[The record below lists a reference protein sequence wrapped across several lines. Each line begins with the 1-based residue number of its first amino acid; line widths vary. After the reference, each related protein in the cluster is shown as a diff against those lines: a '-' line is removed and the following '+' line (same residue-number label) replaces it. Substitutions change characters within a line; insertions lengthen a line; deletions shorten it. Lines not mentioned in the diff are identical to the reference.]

1 MENKYVSGFVAV
13 IGRPNVGKSTLIN
26 HAVGQKIAII
36 SDKPQTTRGKILAI
50 RTDENAQIIFVDTPG
65 IHRPKN
71 KLGELMVKTA
81 ENSASQ
87 ADAILFVVEAGDT
100 IRGNE
105 LKIMDYIRES
115 GVPCVLA
122 INKIDKFADKEK
134 LLPQIEAFS
143 KELDF
148 EAVVPVC
155 ARSTESV
162 DKVIRELEKLLPE
175 GPQLY
180 PEDMVTD
187 MTEREIAAEIIRE
200 KILRMLDKEIP
211 HGTAIEI
218 MQYTEEENLVRV
230 IANIYCEKSTHKGIL
245 IGRNGE
251 MLKKIGQSARLDI
264 EKMTGKKTYVEL
276 WVKVKDDW
284 RNNNFLMKEF
294 GFTEEKD

>member
-1 MENKYVSGFVAV
+1 MEKKYVSGFVAV

-143 KELDF
+143 KELNF

>member
-65 IHRPKN
+65 IHKPKN

-143 KELDF
+143 KELNF

-230 IANIYCEKSTHKGIL
+230 IANIYCEKATHKGIL

>member
-1 MENKYVSGFVAV
+1 MDNKYVSGFVAV

-50 RTDENAQIIFVDTPG
+50 RTDEKAQMIFVDTPG
-65 IHRPKN
+65 IHKPKN
-71 KLGELMVKTA
+71 KLGEFMVKTA
-81 ENSASQ
+81 ETSASQ
-87 ADAILFVVEAGDT
+87 ADAILFVTEAGDQ

-105 LKIMDYIRES
+105 LRIMDYIRES

-122 INKIDKFADKEK
+122 INKIDKLADKEK

-162 DKVIRELEKLLPE
+162 EKVIRELEKLLPE

-200 KILRMLDKEIP
+200 KVLRMLDKEIP

-230 IANIYCEKSTHKGIL
+230 IANIYCEKATHKGIL
-245 IGRNGE
+245 IGKNGE

-284 RNNNFLMKEF
+284 RNNNYLMKEF

>member
-1 MENKYVSGFVAV
+1 MGNKYVSGFVAV

-65 IHRPKN
+65 IHKPKN

>member
-1 MENKYVSGFVAV
+1 MGNKYVSGFVAV

-65 IHRPKN
+65 IHKPKN

-143 KELDF
+143 KELNF

>member
-143 KELDF
+143 KELNF

-294 GFTEEKD
+294 GFSEEKD

>member
-1 MENKYVSGFVAV
+1 MGNKYVSGFVAV

-65 IHRPKN
+65 IHKPKN

-143 KELDF
+143 KELNF

-230 IANIYCEKSTHKGIL
+230 IANIYCEKATHKGIL

>member
-1 MENKYVSGFVAV
+1 MGNKYVSGFVAV

-143 KELDF
+143 KELNF